1 MIKKEIHQPARPR
14 GKYQVQGEGES
25 PTARMRRTA
34 VKYLCR
40 MTSHFCIIPSVYTR
54 IRCGKSIMHAGR
66 TGGTGGGERR
76 QGGRTVTEATV
87 ITRKMVVLVE
97 PD

>member
-54 IRCGKSIMHAGR
+54 IRCGKSIMHAG
-66 TGGTGGGERR
+66 GGGGERR

>member
-54 IRCGKSIMHAGR
+54 IRCGKSIMR
-66 TGGTGGGERR
+66 
-76 QGGRTVTEATV
+76 GGRGGRGEGRGGRA
-87 ITRKMVVLVE
+87 VE
-97 PD
+97 P